1 MRTRKMQILMKMGRS
16 MTIEAEPR
24 EKAACFLRHRCDSEL
39 KELEDKYQ
47 TLRCFLLFSPF

>member
-24 EKAACFLRHRCDSEL
+24 GC
-39 KELEDKYQ
+39 
-47 TLRCFLLFSPF
+47 LLASYDTDAIMS

>member
-24 EKAACFLRHRCDSEL
+24 GC
-39 KELEDKYQ
+39 
-47 TLRCFLLFSPF
+47 LLPTTQMRF